1 MSAKFKNYQN
11 SNRFGDIGLTD
22 SIKSKGIKKT
32 DPKIKAIAAIDEI
45 TSLLGLIKIRL
56 KKNLFAKAAIEK
68 IQNNF
73 FDVSAWIAGINH
85 SKKIMAETAL
95 IENTI
100 EDLSKKLPRIKKFII
115 PGTNETE
122 TLFHLARAKT
132 RIAEIAVWETKNFK
146 IAAIYLN
153 RVSDYLFLLAI
164 KSL

>member
-11 SNRFGDIGLTD
+11 SNRSGDIGLTD
-22 SIKSKGIKKT
+22 GIKIKGIRKT
-32 DPKIKAIAAIDEI
+32 DPKIKALAAIDEI
-45 TSLLGLIKIRL
+45 NSLLGLIKIRL
-56 KKNLFAKAAIEK
+56 KKNIPAKAEVEQ
-68 IQNNF
+68 IQYNF
-73 FDVSAWIAGINH
+73 FDISAWLAGMNH

-95 IENTI
+95 LEKTI

-115 PGTNETE
+115 PGNNETE

-153 RVSDYLFLLAI
+153 RVSDYLFLLAV